1 MVCTLTLSFSIR
13 DDQRTVE
20 RVHKELQARGVKCWM
35 DIHGGMKGDI
45 YGSMAEAV
53 QGAACVVCFMSKKYQ
68 VSANCKLE
76 LTFAKQR
83 GVPIVPVMMEATGWE
98 ASEWLGLV
106 TAGLLW
112 TPLGN
117 GDEFAAN
124 TSQLVK
130 HIQDAVGVEMEVEV
144 ELEEE
149 TVDDTRQELER
160 LRDDDKKPV
169 IGLPSDGDE
178 CALSHVIPEASSAL
192 VVSDSMHLL
201 VDAVVSA
208 DTRRRC
214 GFWGTGGIGKTT
226 TSAWL
231 CRLSRV
237 RRYFNVIAWVA
248 LGQTPNLVACQRS
261 LHLQLTGA
269 ELPLDISAEEKVEK
283 LRLAFTG
290 RDCLL
295 VLDDVSESATAHSS
309 SGAAHCTLDH
319 GSDDAGNSSAFVF
332 DCTGVG
338 RTARGF
344 VRAG

>member
-1 MVCTLTLSFSIR
+1 MIGHPRHAATAQHIIFTRIS
-13 DDQRTVE
+13 QR
-20 RVHKELQARGVKCWM
+20 RRSRCSCK
-35 DIHGGMKGDI
+35 
-45 YGSMAEAV
+45 AEACGE
-53 QGAACVVCFMSKKYQ
+53 GASF
-68 VSANCKLE
+68 
-76 LTFAKQR
+76 
-83 GVPIVPVMMEATGWE
+83 
-98 ASEWLGLV
+98 
-106 TAGLLW
+106 
-112 TPLGN
+112 PLGA
-117 GDEFAAN
+117 DADFADGIGN
-124 TSQLVK
+124 LVGQ
-130 HIQDAVGVEMEVEV
+130 IRAAVGVGAEVI
-144 ELEEE
+144 EE
-149 TVDDTRQELER
+149 TVDDMREELER

-192 VVSDSMHLL
+192 VVSDSMNLL
-201 VDAVVSA
+201 VDAVVST

-295 VLDDVSESATAHSS
+295 VLDDVSESATAHSP

-319 GSDDAGNSSAFVF
+319 ASDDAGNSSAFVF

-338 RTARGF
+338 RTARGL
-344 VRAG
+344 VCAG

>member
-1 MVCTLTLSFSIR
+1 M
-13 DDQRTVE
+13 
-20 RVHKELQARGVKCWM
+20 
-35 DIHGGMKGDI
+35 
-45 YGSMAEAV
+45 
-53 QGAACVVCFMSKKYQ
+53 
-68 VSANCKLE
+68 
-76 LTFAKQR
+76 
-83 GVPIVPVMMEATGWE
+83 
-98 ASEWLGLV
+98 
-106 TAGLLW
+106 
-112 TPLGN
+112 
-117 GDEFAAN
+117 
-124 TSQLVK
+124 
-130 HIQDAVGVEMEVEV
+130 
-144 ELEEE
+144 
-149 TVDDTRQELER
+149 DDTRQELER

-309 SGAAHCTLDH
+309 SGAAHCTLTTGATTLETH
-319 GSDDAGNSSAFVF
+319 LLLCLTAQVWDAQHVASFALVDEGTRSKVLMSS
-332 DCTGVG
+332 
-338 RTARGF
+338 R
-344 VRAG
+344 VRATLEATNCLVVNIGLPTEAEAVAIMMAAAGMAEESVQSAPLEAREVAQLCKRLPLTLGIAGRMIRDLGLEQDWPEVLAMMREEAWWW